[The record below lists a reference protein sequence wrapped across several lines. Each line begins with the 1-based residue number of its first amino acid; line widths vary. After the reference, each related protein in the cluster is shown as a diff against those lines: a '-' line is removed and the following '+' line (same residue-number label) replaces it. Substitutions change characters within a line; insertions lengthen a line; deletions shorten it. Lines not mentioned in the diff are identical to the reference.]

1 MVTALVAG
9 AAFLGTSAASAEPTD
24 PVASEAA
31 ATQVVA
37 APTISRAAVDGIE
50 LSVAATGIAVPADK
64 QGVYAGL
71 VPAGTS
77 AVLGTGAFLPTAA
90 IRGGAGTFKYT
101 IPAAS
106 LDRNQSYDAI
116 LWWAHGNPDDDAIV
130 ARVPVEIAAEQWDA
144 VFPPVVPAV
153 QTTTTLS
160 FSAPTVEEGTSV
172 TLTAQVSPAA
182 AGDVAFSEGATQL
195 GVSAVADGIA
205 TLTTSTLSVGVHNIT
220 AAFSPTD
227 SAAFVASSSAAMT
240 LEVVEVQQPEGAT
253 GSAVVSA
260 ASETGL
266 TVQAKVAGVDPASQP
281 AGVHVGVVLRGTAD
295 GATQSSFLGGT
306 QSVNVIPVSGEF
318 ESSVT
323 VPVAQLD
330 RSKEYEVVVWPR
342 RSNPTAANIVKVLPF
357 DVSAAEW
364 DKVFPKQVTGSA
376 VVSAAS
382 ETGLTVQAKVA
393 GVDPASQPAGVH
405 VGVVLRGTADGATQS
420 SFLGGTQSVNVIP
433 ASGEF
438 ESSVTVPVAQLDRSK
453 EYEVVVWPRRSNP
466 TAANIVK
473 VLPFDVSAAEWD
485 KVFPKQVTG
494 SAVVSAASE
503 TGLTVQAKVAGVD
516 PASQPA
522 GVHVGVVLR
531 GTADGATQSSFLGGT
546 QSVNV
551 IPASGEFESS
561 VTVPVAQLDRSKEYE
576 VVVWPRRSNPTAA
589 NIVKVL
595 PFDVSAAEWD
605 KVFPKA
611 AASVKPKVSAASETG
626 LTVTTELANIES
638 KTGAYVAVIE
648 AGKLSEVSESNMGLA
663 MEWVRPAS
671 FTGGAATST
680 LEVPAAKLD
689 RSKSYEVVAWTGH
702 SMPSAETTY
711 GVSELKVSAAE
722 WDKVFPKQVTGSA
735 VVSAASETGL
745 TVQAKVAGVDPASQ
759 PAGVHVGVVLRGTA
773 DGATQSSFLGGTQS
787 VNVIPASG
795 EFESSVT
802 VPVAQLDRSKEYE
815 VVVWPRRSN
824 PTAANIVKVLPF
836 DVSAAEWDKVFP
848 KAAASVKP
856 KVSAASETG
865 LTVTTELANIESK
878 TGAYV
883 AVIEAGKLSEVSESN
898 MGLAMEWVRPA
909 SFTGGAA
916 TSTLEVPAAKLD
928 RSKSYEVVAWTGHS
942 MPSAET
948 TYGVSELKVSAAEW
962 DKVFP
967 KAAASVKPKVSAASE
982 TGLTV
987 TTELA
992 NIESKTGAYVAVI
1005 EAGKLSEVSESN
1017 MGLAMEWVRPASF
1030 TGGAATSTLEVPA
1043 AKLDR
1048 SKNYEVVAWTG
1059 HSMPSAE
1066 TTYGVA
1072 ALDVSLAQWNQ
1083 VFPTGGAKVQ
1093 AGVSHAGADGISVTA
1108 TISGI
1113 ALDSLDAG
1121 VYASLIE
1128 RGTEGLIT
1136 PENMGAGY
1144 AFVKRDAIRDGK
1156 TTVVLDAGAT
1166 KLDRTKS
1173 YEVIVWR
1180 AHAMPTPDRMVGR
1193 DTVDITEAQWNEV
1206 FGVDFTA
1213 GGTAGVTGAGAG
1225 KLEVTAKLRGFDPAR
1240 FSSGVNVAVIVAG
1253 TSEKPKPIGTVRVTD
1268 IPKNGAFDAKVVA
1281 TGSSLDRT
1289 RTYEVLVWDG
1299 KSAGGSANVLTLPV
1313 DVTKANW
1320 DAVFPPKVETMDG
1333 SFEWGVRKEFRD
1345 YVTGSIAKGKITVSN
1360 PASGSSVYKFPQIAG
1375 GTWDAKK
1382 QTGSVKF
1389 AGNVNFTGHD
1399 GVLNLNLANPE
1410 LHVLSASKA
1419 ELRAVHKGKLLTIAT
1434 LDLSK
1439 GKKSAP
1445 GGNAV
1450 RFTGV
1455 PVQLTTAGAAEY
1467 FDSYLDTT
1475 AVMDSASFTIGAAAN
1490 VKPVKPPVSP
1500 VVKPKPKPNVPV
1512 APVAPGAGGQQAGS
1526 LTWGVSS
1533 GFAAYTTGRIAKGS
1547 ISTSGVGGGAGG
1559 YVFPQSSS
1567 SWNATTQTGTVQYS
1581 GVVTFTGH
1589 KGLMSESFANPVI
1602 TVTGPSSG
1610 TLTAGGRSF
1619 GLNLAAGSKS
1629 VGQNGEVTWSGVPL
1643 SGGIAGGGGGGGGA
1657 FGADPISFTVG
1668 AVSGASFGSTTVDA
1682 KSTKR
1687 TAADAPP
1694 VTTGI
1699 RILTDAKKLVPGGE
1713 IEFEAAGFEPG
1724 ERDVLV
1730 VLYSEPT
1737 VLDDAAGADANGV
1750 VRWIGS
1756 LPKDLPVGEH
1766 TITLQ
1771 GSKDAGA
1778 VFTVVKAEKK
1788 AKAPAKQESADEI
1801 TIEAEAATPVAAGVV
1816 PSEGTPVWIW
1826 WTGALALLVVAGAM
1840 GGLVVAQ
1847 RRKAT
1852 AGAEND
1858 A

>member
-1 MVTALVAG
+1 
-9 AAFLGTSAASAEPTD
+9 
-24 PVASEAA
+24 
-31 ATQVVA
+31 
-37 APTISRAAVDGIE
+37 
-50 LSVAATGIAVPADK
+50 
-64 QGVYAGL
+64 
-71 VPAGTS
+71 
-77 AVLGTGAFLPTAA
+77 
-90 IRGGAGTFKYT
+90 
-101 IPAAS
+101 
-106 LDRNQSYDAI
+106 
-116 LWWAHGNPDDDAIV
+116 
-130 ARVPVEIAAEQWDA
+130 
-144 VFPPVVPAV
+144 
-153 QTTTTLS
+153 
-160 FSAPTVEEGTSV
+160 
-172 TLTAQVSPAA
+172 
-182 AGDVAFSEGATQL
+182 
-195 GVSAVADGIA
+195 
-205 TLTTSTLSVGVHNIT
+205 
-220 AAFSPTD
+220 
-227 SAAFVASSSAAMT
+227 
-240 LEVVEVQQPEGAT
+240 
-253 GSAVVSA
+253 
-260 ASETGL
+260 
-266 TVQAKVAGVDPASQP
+266 
-281 AGVHVGVVLRGTAD
+281 
-295 GATQSSFLGGT
+295 
-306 QSVNVIPVSGEF
+306 
-318 ESSVT
+318 
-323 VPVAQLD
+323 
-330 RSKEYEVVVWPR
+330 
-342 RSNPTAANIVKVLPF
+342 
-357 DVSAAEW
+357 
-364 DKVFPKQVTGSA
+364 
-376 VVSAAS
+376 
-382 ETGLTVQAKVA
+382 
-393 GVDPASQPAGVH
+393 
-405 VGVVLRGTADGATQS
+405 
-420 SFLGGTQSVNVIP
+420 
-433 ASGEF
+433 
-438 ESSVTVPVAQLDRSK
+438 
-453 EYEVVVWPRRSNP
+453 
-466 TAANIVK
+466 
-473 VLPFDVSAAEWD
+473 
-485 KVFPKQVTG
+485 
-494 SAVVSAASE
+494 
-503 TGLTVQAKVAGVD
+503 
-516 PASQPA
+516 
-522 GVHVGVVLR
+522 
-531 GTADGATQSSFLGGT
+531 
-546 QSVNV
+546 
-551 IPASGEFESS
+551 
-561 VTVPVAQLDRSKEYE
+561 
-576 VVVWPRRSNPTAA
+576 
-589 NIVKVL
+589 
-595 PFDVSAAEWD
+595 
-605 KVFPKA
+605 
-611 AASVKPKVSAASETG
+611 
-626 LTVTTELANIES
+626 
-638 KTGAYVAVIE
+638 
-648 AGKLSEVSESNMGLA
+648 
-663 MEWVRPAS
+663 
-671 FTGGAATST
+671 
-680 LEVPAAKLD
+680 AKLD
-689 RSKSYEVVAWTGH
+689 RSKS
-702 SMPSAETTY
+702 
-711 GVSELKVSAAE
+711 
-722 WDKVFPKQVTGSA
+722 
-735 VVSAASETGL
+735 
-745 TVQAKVAGVDPASQ
+745 
-759 PAGVHVGVVLRGTA
+759 
-773 DGATQSSFLGGTQS
+773 
-787 VNVIPASG
+787 
-795 EFESSVT
+795 
-802 VPVAQLDRSKEYE
+802 
-815 VVVWPRRSN
+815 
-824 PTAANIVKVLPF
+824 
-836 DVSAAEWDKVFP
+836 
-848 KAAASVKP
+848 
-856 KVSAASETG
+856 
-865 LTVTTELANIESK
+865 
-878 TGAYV
+878 
-883 AVIEAGKLSEVSESN
+883 
-898 MGLAMEWVRPA
+898 
-909 SFTGGAA
+909 
-916 TSTLEVPAAKLD
+916 
-928 RSKSYEVVAWTGHS
+928 
-942 MPSAET
+942 
-948 TYGVSELKVSAAEW
+948 
-962 DKVFP
+962 
-967 KAAASVKPKVSAASE
+967 
-982 TGLTV
+982 
-987 TTELA
+987 
-992 NIESKTGAYVAVI
+992 
-1005 EAGKLSEVSESN
+1005 
-1017 MGLAMEWVRPASF
+1017 
-1030 TGGAATSTLEVPA
+1030 
-1043 AKLDR
+1043 
-1048 SKNYEVVAWTG
+1048 YEVVAWTG

-1801 TIEAEAATPVAAGVV
+1801 TIEAEAATPVAAGIV